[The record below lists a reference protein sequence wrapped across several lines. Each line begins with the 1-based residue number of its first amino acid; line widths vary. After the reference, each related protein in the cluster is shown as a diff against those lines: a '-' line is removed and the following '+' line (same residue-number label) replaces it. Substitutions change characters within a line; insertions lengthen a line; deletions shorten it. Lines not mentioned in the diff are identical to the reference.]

1 MSGSSVPQHPT
12 LSLALALERFLSRPG
27 FALRTRE
34 NYAQDL
40 APLLGAQ
47 GTAPLSALTAEVAG
61 AFLARLE
68 YLAPRTWNR
77 RLAALRSFARWST
90 TQGWLSQDPT
100 AGIERRKE
108 PRRPPRALDPEQVE
122 AVLRRIGDARDRA
135 FFWLLYEGGLR
146 CREALTINVEDIDWQ
161 ERSIRIRG
169 KGDAERACFFSRHVS
184 RLLDAYLKTREN
196 PTQGPLFITS
206 RRARAPRRA
215 DLTPEGFARLSYR
228 QADTLWKHYTPDW
241 DLHQLRHTAISA
253 RAARGYTEVELKQFS
268 GHTSLRSLEGYI
280 ASNREAARRK
290 ARDWERRTALE

>member
-90 TQGWLSQDPT
+90 TQG
-100 AGIERRKE
+100 
-108 PRRPPRALDPEQVE
+108 
-122 AVLRRIGDARDRA
+122 
-135 FFWLLYEGGLR
+135 
-146 CREALTINVEDIDWQ
+146 
-161 ERSIRIRG
+161 
-169 KGDAERACFFSRHVS
+169 
-184 RLLDAYLKTREN
+184 
-196 PTQGPLFITS
+196 
-206 RRARAPRRA
+206 
-215 DLTPEGFARLSYR
+215 
-228 QADTLWKHYTPDW
+228 
-241 DLHQLRHTAISA
+241 
-253 RAARGYTEVELKQFS
+253 
-268 GHTSLRSLEGYI
+268 
-280 ASNREAARRK
+280 
-290 ARDWERRTALE
+290 